1 MRTATWLRGVV
12 VIVAGFLAP
21 AAWCADVPFDYV
33 ICGSEKYTAIDTR
46 VPGVQAIGVEGWK
59 IIASSTT
66 KELQNATQHCIG
78 YWRAVEGKEVSRG
91 VCKTTDLDGNVW
103 ISEWELTAPGE
114 GTFVFLSGTG
124 KFKGIKG
131 GGRWKNVGR
140 GTPITEG
147 TGLVCIR
154 DTGTYTVP

>member
-1 MRTATWLRGVV
+1 VV
-12 VIVAGFLAP
+12 
-21 AAWCADVPFDYV
+21 
-33 ICGSEKYTAIDTR
+33 SR
-46 VPGVQAIGVEGWK
+46 
-59 IIASSTT
+59 
-66 KELQNATQHCIG
+66 NATTPWSALDLAWSDTSG
-78 YWRAVEGKEVSRG
+78 NTAVGEFEQ
-91 VCKTTDLDGNVW
+91 
-103 ISEWELTAPGE
+103 TAPGE
-114 GTFVFLSGTG
+114 GTWVWLSGTG